1 MLKINQENVKRS
13 NDNSMFGHRGD
24 VAVQDAQYQLNSF
37 IEHFR
42 GDGTYNDDQIEYLT
56 EREMQYADLISKATN
71 DMVAREAKNVSWVV
85 AGPAKY
91 NFEKYSKNMDVMFNK
106 MQEFEDKKKRF
117 IKNTER
123 HLKVLESDEKQIE
136 HWRSGRFKHGESI
149 DFSDPLC
156 LEKMNAKL
164 EYLQD
169 LQNEM
174 KKANAYWK
182 KNQTMAGFPLFSEEK
197 NAIIDDRINVRKIT
211 SRPYEQ
217 YSMSNTS
224 ATIRDLK
231 KRIEKFKNRPET
243 SVREFDGFS
252 IVINSEADRIQV
264 LFDDIPDSD
273 MRERLKTS
281 GWRWSPK
288 NKAWQRKFS
297 LNAKMSAESILEIK
311 L

>member
-1 MLKINQENVKRS
+1 MLTINQKNVKRS

-24 VAVQDAQYQLNSF
+24 VAVQDAKYQLNSF
-37 IEHFR
+37 IEHFC
-42 GDGTYNDDQIEYLT
+42 GDGTYNDDQIEYIR
-56 EREMQYADLISKATN
+56 EREAQYADLISKATN
-71 DMVAREAKNVSWVV
+71 DMIAREADNVSWVV

-91 NFEKYSKNMDVMFNK
+91 NFEKYNKKMDIMFNK

-123 HLKVLESDEKQIE
+123 HLKKLESDDKQIAY
-136 HWRSGRFKHGESI
+136 WRSGRFKNGESI
-149 DFSDPLC
+149 EFSDPLC

-164 EYLQD
+164 EYLQEF
-169 LQNEM
+169 QNEM

-182 KNQTMAGFPLFSEEK
+182 KNQTMTGFPLFSEEK
-197 NAIIDDRINVRKIT
+197 NAMIDDRINVRKIT

-217 YSMSNTS
+217 CSMSNTS

-231 KRIEKFKNRPET
+231 KRIEKFKNLPET

-252 IVINSEADRIQV
+252 IVINSEDDRIQI
-264 LFDDIPDSD
+264 LFDNIPDSD
-273 MRERLKTS
+273 MRERLKSS

-288 NKAWQRKFS
+288 NKAWQRKCS
-297 LNAKMSAESILEIK
+297 LNSKLSAESILEIK